1 MENIPSFQITVLG
14 KTYTADSKDE
24 LKKLLKRS
32 NIVMTAKLFNAGVN
46 NKPIINYLV
55 NEKTKEVIKLD
66 LRDNIKPLLKKKFK
80 ILIKDSKKLKKLNY
94 QQLNTDFKITSR
106 IPKNSI
112 VKVQI
117 KITWIFTI
125 SEDRRKHIETV
136 AYNGVNNKDDINDFV
151 ADRWGLYSQNLPID
165 ELESTEISINSV
177 YNDMP
182 LEFRGMTL
190 REQNILH
197 IFNEGVENYKA
208 PEGENCV
215 KHYLQK
221 KYKSL
226 GVKKILKQY
235 DEPTIADVL
244 EICKV
249 KQIPFKCYDITK
261 KIQAEYKP
269 HVNTKRV
276 GKLNILAYNNHI
288 YPINNSF
295 LNKTPPKN
303 LLVKVVEEI
312 QNHLLEYLNKGY
324 MPTFV
329 STRGDEVLYYL
340 TDETA
345 YITNNEYSTCLKIA
359 KTFGIS
365 ENVNYTTTLST
376 IGEMIENLYVK
387 KNITSNWLNS
397 NDFTKAG
404 FLYHADIDEEELNVN
419 ATKVMTIDKNK
430 QYSYCLKNLDYLV
443 KVDYT
448 KHRLITNFDKIED
461 HYLYIVKPEVSSLL
475 LPNTNVYYGEILKYA
490 QKEGLKFEILEGIET
505 EKIDN
510 YYTQMIEDVYR
521 NCEEHDAKMII
532 NRMIGKFQ
540 KGNQAPEEKL
550 CFSKVCNGDES
561 RRTEGW
567 NKHIGDDWYV
577 CYEKGF
583 SKVKI
588 GTKKPIGFQVLD
600 KSRMMMYDKM
610 KELGLCDEDII
621 KIKTDSISFYDKD
634 IDYGLG
640 SGFDD
645 WKEEEYKYMKYVDT
659 YDNEIPSFKT
669 TIYNDNQITE
679 LNIGNAGCGK
689 SHDIMH
695 NLVPTLDDSYI
706 ILVPTNTTKAEYQKN
721 NFNVRVKQY
730 YTLNWCIP
738 EEKNIIIDEIGM
750 SSSEDFKMIIKCI
763 LSGKNIYGY
772 GDFTQLLPVG
782 YDYQLDN
789 PLLMNALFK
798 KQKKMNTNYRN
809 NFKASFYDNLRFVY
823 NTTECIQKVL
833 KYNTPFTEAD
843 FIICYRNETV
853 KMYNKKKMEF
863 LGLNDITDIGCKV
876 MLRSNDLRD
885 MEIYNKNMFVVVEEN
900 DEFIQIKDHEKTYD
914 IPREKFMK
922 HFTAGY
928 AMTLYCVQG
937 ESIPSYHYA
946 TEDLNFIDNRTAYTL
961 ISRLKTK
968 TKRKVVA

>member
-1 MENIPSFQITVLG
+1 MAENIGSFQITVLG
-14 KTYTADSKDE
+14 KTFTADSKDK

-55 NEKTKEVIKLD
+55 NEKTKEVVKLD
-66 LRDNIKPLLKKKFK
+66 LRNDVKPLLKKDFN

-94 QQLNTDFKITSR
+94 QKINKEFKITNR

-117 KITWIFTI
+117 KITWIFRI
-125 SEDRRKHIETV
+125 SADTRTHIETV
-136 AYNGVNNKDDINDFV
+136 AYNGVNNKTDIENFV
-151 ADRWGLYSQNLPID
+151 DNRWLAYSSNLPFD
-165 ELESTEISINSV
+165 ELESQEISIQSI
-177 YNDMP
+177 YNGMP
-182 LEFRGMTL
+182 LDFKGMIL

-197 IFNEGVENYKA
+197 IFNEGVENYKP

-215 KHYLQK
+215 KHYLQT

-235 DEPTIADVL
+235 EEPTINDVL

-249 KQIPFKCYDITK
+249 KKIPFKCYDITK

-269 HVNTKRV
+269 DVNTKKV
-276 GKLNILAYNNHI
+276 AKLHILAYNNHI

-303 LLVKVVEEI
+303 LPVEVVEDI
-312 QNHLLEYLNKGY
+312 QQHLLDYLNSGY

-329 STRGDEVLYYL
+329 STKGDDVMYYL
-340 TDETA
+340 TDKTA
-345 YITNNEYSTCLKIA
+345 YITNKEYLTCLKIA
-359 KTFGIS
+359 KMYSIS

-376 IGEMIENLYVK
+376 IGELIEELYVK

-397 NDFTKAG
+397 NDFIKAG
-404 FLYHADIDEEELNVN
+404 FLYHKDIDEEELNIS
-419 ATKVMTIDKNK
+419 TKKVMTIDKNK

-443 KVDYT
+443 RVDYT
-448 KHRLITNFDKIED
+448 KHHLITNFDIIED

-490 QKEGLKFEILEGIET
+490 KKEGLKFEILEGIET
-505 EKIDN
+505 EKVDN
-510 YYTQMIEDVYR
+510 YYTEMIEDIYR

-540 KGNQAPEEKL
+540 KGNQAPEEKSV
-550 CFSKVCNGDES
+550 FSKVCNRDEAD
-561 RRTEGW
+561 RTEGF
-567 NKHIGDDWYV
+567 NRYIGDDWYV
-577 CYEKGF
+577 CYEKGYT
-583 SKVKI
+583 KVKI

-621 KIKTDSISFYDKD
+621 KVKTDSISFYDKD

-645 WKEEEYKYMKYVDT
+645 WKEEEYKYMKYTDT

-669 TIYNDNQITE
+669 TIYNDDQITQ

-695 NLVPTLDDSYI
+695 NLVPKLDDSYI

-721 NFNVRVKQY
+721 DFNVRVKQY
-730 YTLNWCIP
+730 YTLNYCIP
-738 EEKNIIIDEIGM
+738 EQKNIIIDEIGM
-750 SSSEDFKMIIKCI
+750 SNSEDFKMIIKCI
-763 LSGKNIYGY
+763 LEGKNVYGY
-772 GDFTQLLPVG
+772 GDFTQLLPVC

-789 PLLMNALFK
+789 PLLINALFK
-798 KQKKMNTNYRN
+798 EQKQMKENYRN

-823 NTTECIQKVL
+823 NTKKCIEKVE
-833 KYNTPFTEAD
+833 KYNTPFTEAE

-853 KMYNKKKMEF
+853 KLYNNKKMKF
-863 LGLNDITDIGCKV
+863 LGIKSITDIGCKV
-876 MLRSNDLRD
+876 MLRSNDLKD
-885 MEIYNKNMFVVVEEN
+885 MEIYNKNMFVVVGGD
-900 DEFIQIKDHEKTYD
+900 DEVIKIKDPEKTYD
-914 IPREKFMK
+914 IPREKFIK
-922 HFTAGY
+922 YFVAGY

-946 TEDLNFIDNRTAYTL
+946 NEDLNFIDNRTAYTL
-961 ISRLKTK
+961 ISRLKK
-968 TKRKVVA
+968 